1 MRVSGFSIVKNG
13 IKYFYPFIE
22 AIKSI
27 LPLCDEFILNVGDSD
42 DGTLDAV
49 LGLKDD
55 KIKII
60 ESKWN
65 MSLRKGGEILSIETN
80 KALNE
85 CTGDWCFYIQADE
98 VLHEKY
104 FPAVKAAMEN
114 NLNKKSVEGLK
125 FKYRHFYGSYN
136 YYQDNYR
143 MWYIAE
149 TRIIRRNENIVS
161 WGDAMNF
168 KHRDGTFL
176 NVVPINAE
184 IYHYGW
190 VKPPDRMSLKRI
202 DFNKLYFTDNEIEVF
217 AEVPQ
222 EGYTQFGHLKKF
234 NETHPAVMQERVS
247 QANWDFDAK
256 LDSQPPGWIRKIF
269 IFLHPVT
276 KRLRKLF
283 NKD

>member
-1 MRVSGFSIVKNG
+1 MRVSGFSIIRNG

-27 LPLCDEFILNVGDSD
+27 LPLCDEFIVNVGDSD
-42 DGTLDAV
+42 DGTLGAV
-49 LGLKDD
+49 LGLKDE

-60 ESKWN
+60 ESKWD
-65 MSLRKGGEILSIETN
+65 MSLRKGGEILSVETN
-80 KALNE
+80 KALKV

-104 FPAVKAAMEN
+104 FPVVKAAMED

-125 FKYRHFYGSYN
+125 FKYRHFYGNYD

-143 MWYIAE
+143 IWYIAE
-149 TRIIRRNENIVS
+149 TRIIRRSDNIVS
-161 WGDAMNF
+161 SGDAMNF

-190 VKPPDRMSLKRI
+190 VKPPDKMARKRI
-202 DFNKLYFTDNEIEVF
+202 DFNKLYFTDKEIEVF

-222 EGYTQFGHLKKF
+222 DGYTHFGHLKKF
-234 NETHPAVMQERVS
+234 TDTHPAIMQERIKQS
-247 QANWDFDAK
+247 NWNFDAK
-256 LDSQPPGWIRKIF
+256 LDSQSPDWIRKIF

-276 KRLRKLF
+276 KRLNKLF
-283 NKD
+283 TKS

>member
-1 MRVSGFSIVKNG
+1 MRVSGFSIVRNG

-27 LPLCDEFILNVGDSD
+27 LPLCDEFIINVGDSD

-49 LGLKDD
+49 RGLKEQ

-60 ESKWN
+60 ESKWDMN
-65 MSLRKGGEILSIETN
+65 LRKGGEVLSIETN
-80 KALNE
+80 KALKE

-104 FPAVKAAMEN
+104 FPVVKEAMEN
-114 NLNKKSVEGLK
+114 NLDKKSIEGLK
-125 FKYRHFYGSYN
+125 FKYRHFYGSYD

-143 MWYIAE
+143 IWYIAE
-149 TRIIRRNENIVS
+149 TRIIRRSDNIVS
-161 WGDAMNF
+161 SGDAMNF

-202 DFNKLYFTDNEIEVF
+202 DFNKLYFTDKEIEVF

-234 NETHPAVMQERVS
+234 TGTHPAVMKERVA
-247 QANWDFDAK
+247 QANWNFDAK
-256 LDSQPPGWIRKIF
+256 LDLQPPDWIRKIF

-276 KRLRKLF
+276 KRLKKLF
-283 NKD
+283 NKN

>member
-202 DFNKLYFTDNEIEVF
+202 DFNKLYFTDKEIEVF

>member
-1 MRVSGFSIVKNG
+1 MRVSGFSIVRNG

-27 LPLCDEFILNVGDSD
+27 LPLCNEFILNVGNSD

-49 LGLKDD
+49 LGLKEQ
-55 KIKII
+55 KLKII
-60 ESKWN
+60 ESKWD
-65 MSLRKGGEILSIETN
+65 MSLRKGGEVLSIETN
-80 KALNE
+80 KALKE

-104 FPAVKAAMEN
+104 YPVVKAAMEN

-125 FKYRHFYGSYN
+125 FKYRHFYGNYD

-143 MWYIAE
+143 IWYIAE
-149 TRIIRRNENIVS
+149 TRIIRRSDNIVS

-190 VKPPDRMSLKRI
+190 VKPPDRMALKRI
-202 DFNKLYFTDNEIEVF
+202 DFNKLYFTDKEIEVF
-217 AEVPQ
+217 ADVPQ
-222 EGYTQFGHLKKF
+222 EGYTQFGHLKRYTD
-234 NETHPAVMQERVS
+234 THPTVMLERVK
-247 QANWDFDAK
+247 QGNWNFDAK
-256 LDSQPPGWIRKIF
+256 LDSQPPDWIRKIF
-269 IFLHPVT
+269 IFLHPLT
-276 KRLRKLF
+276 KRLKKLF
-283 NKD
+283 NNN